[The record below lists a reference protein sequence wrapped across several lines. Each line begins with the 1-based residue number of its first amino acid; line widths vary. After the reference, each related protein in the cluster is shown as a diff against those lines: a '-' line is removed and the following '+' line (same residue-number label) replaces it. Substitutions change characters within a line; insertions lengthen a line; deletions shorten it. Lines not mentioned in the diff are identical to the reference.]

1 MTTRL
6 FYDPV
11 THSIYIDEPGKST
24 KIELP
29 KEVEKLDAMYAIS
42 SDAVFEIVLQLTN
55 KGEI

>member
-1 MTTRL
+1 MTKL
-6 FYDPV
+6 FYDSV

-29 KEVEKLDAMYAIS
+29 KEVAKLDARYAVGS
-42 SDAVFEIVLQLTN
+42 QAVQEIVKQLTN